1 MPIRELSNADYHSHK
16 AISNSD
22 LGAAAQSGQAFYD
35 KKFGPKRESTKAF
48 DVGTCFHSLV
58 LPGEQ
63 FSQVAAVRP
72 EGLDGR
78 TKAGKAFAAENAGK
92 IILNQSDKD
101 ELDKMIESVQKT
113 PCC

>member
-1 MPIRELSNADYHSHK
+1 MPIRELSNAEYHSHL

-58 LPGEQ
+58 FPGQ
-63 FSQVAAVRP
+63 QPRVVVPHASHDAHNGTYLRNRSANTIGP
-72 EGLDGR
+72 E
-78 TKAGKAFAAENAGK
+78 A
-92 IILNQSDKD
+92 
-101 ELDKMIESVQKT
+101 
-113 PCC
+113 